1 MIIGPP
7 GSLCRLLICRRS
19 FDSCAWFFFLFC
31 FFQQPNSELSGDT
44 RLYITLMKKLDK
56 LPLPSV
62 DAKIYGIEVKQT
74 QESGM

>member
-1 MIIGPP
+1 MIIGLP

-74 QESGM
+74 LESGI

>member
-1 MIIGPP
+1 MIIGPT
-7 GSLCRLLICRRS
+7 GSLCRLLICRCS
-19 FDSCAWFFFLFC
+19 FDSCACFFFFLLFR
-31 FFQQPNSELSGDT
+31 QPNSELSGDT

-74 QESGM
+74 QESGI